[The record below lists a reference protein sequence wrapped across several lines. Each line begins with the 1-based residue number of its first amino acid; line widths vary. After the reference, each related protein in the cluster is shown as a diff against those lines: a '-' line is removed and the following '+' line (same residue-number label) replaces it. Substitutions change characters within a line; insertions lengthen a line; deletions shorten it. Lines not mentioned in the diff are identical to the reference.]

1 MNGMANGRGTFID
14 SKGSTYDGEWLND
27 QQHGYGRETWDQG
40 RIKFE
45 GQYYQGKKNGRG
57 RYEWA
62 DGSFYE
68 GDFVDSVF
76 TGQGK
81 KDIQILAVILHKPIV
96 AECDF
101 TALRMSSNVGFSLLG
116 VYYFAESERTYEGS
130 FSQNLFEGKGKLTYK
145 DGRMY
150 EGDFKAGKKDGNGTM
165 ILPNGNKYIGQW
177 ENDCKHG
184 IGVWYTAKDGV
195 KKQG

>member
-1 MNGMANGRGTFID
+1 MLSECPLT
-14 SKGSTYDGEWLND
+14 L
-27 QQHGYGRETWDQG
+27 
-40 RIKFE
+40 
-45 GQYYQGKKNGRG
+45 
-57 RYEWA
+57 
-62 DGSFYE
+62 
-68 GDFVDSVF
+68 VF
-76 TGQGK
+76 
-81 KDIQILAVILHKPIV
+81 A
-96 AECDF
+96 
-101 TALRMSSNVGFSLLG
+101 LG

-195 KKQG
+195 KKQGQWANDKRTNWLSAPIKVGGKR